1 MYVVVGSINFAR
13 CSKIQTLSFVCHQV
27 HFASELLSNLFF
39 SFFHPIMMPLD
50 FFPISPI
57 CFIWCSQRLWALL
70 FSLFA
75 WISSFF
81 ELILFKL
88 NHKFPLIP
96 KITFMNSDPSYSKLT
111 NQNQTSHPFLLIA
124 NFLGNLKLP
133 GSSPAALLDFWTGFN
148 RECWSLEMLPP
159 VFS

>member
-1 MYVVVGSINFAR
+1 MWGWAQLIFLDAPKFRPCHLFVIR
-13 CSKIQTLSFVCHQV
+13 CILPLSF
-27 HFASELLSNLFF
+27 FLIFFF
-39 SFFHPIMMPLD
+39 SFFHPILMPLD